1 MQDGIERKILLQI
14 AEKLIMKKE
23 EMLFLAGDSEDS
35 LEVVNLAVKNLLSG
49 GMIAIAPVGAT
60 TFAVTQK
67 GMREARKV

>member
-1 MQDGIERKILLQI
+1 MNDGIERKILQQI

-23 EMLFLAGDSEDS
+23 EMFFLADGQEKALD
-35 LEVVNLAVKNLLSG
+35 VVNAAVKNLLNT
-49 GMIAIAPVGAT
+49 GMIAVTPVGES